1 MSTNEKTSFL
11 KGENSLLISEFN
23 LISDKIQPGVFGGK
37 WQADLHVPL
46 EEFGNYQD
54 SFEKEGGEQKNRD
67 QRRSE
72 LIFTPSDAK

>member
-54 SFEKEGGEQKNRD
+54 SFEKEGEQKNRD